1 MNGIYQH
8 CSKRHLERYL
18 CEYDFRYNHHEKL
31 GFDDIAR
38 TDMALR
44 GIAGKR
50 LLYKELTRNKKYLSF
65 EAYKRTIEELRR
77 TEYMWWLEDNYPD
90 QLKEQKWAIY
100 AQKAP

>member
-8 CSKRHLERYL
+8 CSNRHLERYL
-18 CEYDFRYNHHEKL
+18 CEYDFRYNHREKL

-65 EAYKRTIEELRR
+65 ETYKRTIEELRR

-90 QLKEQKWAIY
+90 
-100 AQKAP
+100 